1 MKKMNNLNARIISFC
16 VLCLFAAMVISI
28 TACTN
33 GNQDAE
39 RDINGTM
46 NIDFGE
52 NGVIRNGTEYASYPL
67 EKGQKGIISIDISK
81 VSGRL
86 DLDVYPVDDE
96 EKPEYTG
103 RDLDSAS
110 FDVVVEKSGEY
121 MVCFTAADFVGEYG
135 ISWRTEEVRK

>member
-1 MKKMNNLNARIISFC
+1 MKKMNNMNARIISFC

-33 GNQDAE
+33 GNQEAE
-39 RDINGTM
+39 RDINGKM

-67 EKGQKGIISIDISK
+67 EKGQKGIISIYISR

-86 DLDVYPVDDE
+86 DLDIYPAEDR

-110 FDVVVEKSGEY
+110 FDVIVEKTGEY
-121 MVCFTAADFVGEYG
+121 MVCITAADFVGEYG

>member
-1 MKKMNNLNARIISFC
+1 
-16 VLCLFAAMVISI
+16 
-28 TACTN
+28 
-33 GNQDAE
+33 
-39 RDINGTM
+39 M

-52 NGVIRNGTEYASYPL
+52 NGVIRNGTEYASHPL
-67 EKGQKGIISIDISK
+67 EKGQKGIISIYISK

-86 DLDVYPVDDE
+86 DLDIYPAEDR

-110 FDVVVEKSGEY
+110 FDVIVEKSGEY
-121 MVCFTAADFVGEYG
+121 MVRFTAADFVGEYQ

>member
-1 MKKMNNLNARIISFC
+1 MNNMNARIISFC
-16 VLCLFAAMVISI
+16 VLCLFASMVISI

-33 GNQDAE
+33 GNQEADK
-39 RDINGTM
+39 NGTM

-52 NGVIRNGTEYASYPL
+52 NGVIRNGTEYASYLL

-86 DLDVYPVDDE
+86 DLDIYPAEDK